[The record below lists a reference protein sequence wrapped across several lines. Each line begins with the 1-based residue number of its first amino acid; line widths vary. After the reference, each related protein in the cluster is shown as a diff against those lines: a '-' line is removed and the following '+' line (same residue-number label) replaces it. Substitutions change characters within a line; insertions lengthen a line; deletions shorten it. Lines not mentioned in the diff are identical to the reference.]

1 MDEWAPQGDKSAG
14 YPPGVTSC
22 GIACSYDDS
31 CTAFS
36 SGHHYCAHGFAD
48 AVCNGTGGHPR
59 GSPPTHIMQ
68 RGPGVGFQRNFSFAT
83 TDFDDTGWKTT
94 TLPHDP
100 LINQTFD
107 PAVGEG
113 SGFVP
118 RKVIWYRKEFVL
130 PEELRGQHIF
140 LRFDGA
146 FQFTEVYLNGAHLQ
160 DHNTGNVSWTCRLDN
175 ATSLFT
181 GKNVLAL
188 RVDPSFG
195 SGHWYEGGGINR
207 PITLVA
213 TPKLHFV
220 EGGVFPNPN
229 SDGTSL
235 RVSAEIEDL
244 DGGSASHVVSFT
256 LRDEDGAVVATA
268 NQPMTTKGSV
278 VLKPAT
284 KLSTWSPQTPVT
296 YTLTARVGEDE
307 LNLTTAARV
316 FDWKGKKAKIN
327 GLPLELQGFSH
338 HPSFA
343 GMGAMTNPR
352 LGLFLAQTTKALG
365 VNCKLQQRPQLTSTV
380 ACMAA

>member
-1 MDEWAPQGDKSAG
+1 MQHL
-14 YPPGVTSC
+14 
-22 GIACSYDDS
+22 
-31 CTAFS
+31 S
-36 SGHHYCAHGFAD
+36 SI
-48 AVCNGTGGHPR
+48 R
-59 GSPPTHIMQ
+59 
-68 RGPGVGFQRNFSFAT
+68 R
-83 TDFDDTGWKTT
+83 
-94 TLPHDP
+94 
-100 LINQTFD
+100 
-107 PAVGEG
+107 
-113 SGFVP
+113 
-118 RKVIWYRKEFVL
+118 
-130 PEELRGQHIF
+130 
-140 LRFDGA
+140 
-146 FQFTEVYLNGAHLQ
+146 
-160 DHNTGNVSWTCRLDN
+160 
-175 ATSLFT
+175 
-181 GKNVLAL
+181 
-188 RVDPSFG
+188 
-195 SGHWYEGGGINR
+195 YEGGGINR

-229 SDGTSL
+229 SDGTTL

-244 DGGSASHVVSFT
+244 DGGSTSHVVSFT
-256 LRDEDGAVVATA
+256 LRDENGAVVAAA
-268 NQPMTTKGSV
+268 NQSMRTDGSV

-296 YTLTARVGEDE
+296 YTLTARVGADE

-316 FDWKGKKAKIN
+316 FDWKGKKAKLN